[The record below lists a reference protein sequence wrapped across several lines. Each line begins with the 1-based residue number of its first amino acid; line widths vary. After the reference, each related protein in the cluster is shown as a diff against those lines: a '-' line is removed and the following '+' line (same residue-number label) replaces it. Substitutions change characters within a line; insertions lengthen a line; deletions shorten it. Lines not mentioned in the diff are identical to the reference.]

1 MIRKFNLFSN
11 KAAEEDENYNKM
23 DYQQK
28 GIFIDTIKKV
38 IMGELKI
45 EDLKK

>member
-11 KAAEEDENYNKM
+11 KAAEDENYNKM